1 MKRTPQPPD
10 PKLSSISYQ
19 SLKISRDIV
28 DLTLTQLQIARAE
41 MDAILAAIKPPA
53 PINVIESPTKEKPPE
68 GAA

>member
-1 MKRTPQPPD
+1 LKRTPQPPD
-10 PKLSSISYQ
+10 LKLPSISYR

-28 DLTLTQLQIARAE
+28 DLTLTQLQIARVE